1 MEVQQSNKTIKGLTI
16 ESNQLNLLLKDH
28 PYFQLGLM
36 EKSRRYRDENHIDS
50 LKLARKCAIL
60 FPDRA
65 LLYSYLHENKETEA
79 EAIIAVKDNPP
90 EFSIENE
97 GQIKSPEKNTAERES
112 PISSSDKKYA
122 SLEKEYIKEAI
133 DHSIQIEASNYSIES
148 VDNSK
153 DENKVIL
160 GEKDESK
167 ILSFSEWIG
176 GDKQLSTSFQSEIID
191 QFIQE
196 KPQISKLSDK
206 TFYSPIE
213 KGKQSL
219 SEESLLYSE
228 TLASIFVKQGNSE
241 LAIKAYRYLMLKNP
255 QKSIYF
261 ADLIK
266 KLEENK

>member
-1 MEVQQSNKTIKGLTI
+1 MEVQQSNKTIKGLSI
-16 ESNQLNLLLKDH
+16 ESHQLNLLLKDH

-65 LLYSYLHENKETEA
+65 LLYSYLHENNETEV
-79 EAIIAVKDNPP
+79 EAIVSIEDNSP
-90 EFSIENE
+90 EISIENE
-97 GQIKSPEKNTAERES
+97 EQHESADKGAPEQES
-112 PISSSDKKYA
+112 PISSSDKDTA
-122 SLEKEYIKEAI
+122 FLEKEYIKEAI
-133 DHSIQIEASNYSIES
+133 DQSIRIEASNYSIES
-148 VDNSK
+148 NDNSRG
-153 DENKVIL
+153 EIKVDL
-160 GEKDESK
+160 KEKDESRV
-167 ILSFSEWIG
+167 LSFSEWIG
-176 GDKQLSTSFQSEIID
+176 GDKQQSTSFQSDIIE

-241 LAIKAYRYLMLKNP
+241 LAIKAYRYLMSKNP

-266 KLEENK
+266 KLEETK

>member
-1 MEVQQSNKTIKGLTI
+1 M
-16 ESNQLNLLLKDH
+16 
-28 PYFQLGLM
+28 
-36 EKSRRYRDENHIDS
+36 
-50 LKLARKCAIL
+50 
-60 FPDRA
+60 PD
-65 LLYSYLHENKETEA
+65 KITTE
-79 EAIIAVKDNPP
+79 
-90 EFSIENE
+90 
-97 GQIKSPEKNTAERES
+97 QES
-112 PISSSDKKYA
+112 PIISSDKNYA

-133 DHSIQIEASNYSIES
+133 DQSIQIEASHYSIES
-148 VDNSK
+148 IENSEE
-153 DENKVIL
+153 ENKVDL
-160 GEKDESK
+160 RDKDESK

-176 GDKQLSTSFQSEIID
+176 GDNQLSSSFQSDLID

-196 KPQISKLSDK
+196 KPQINKLTDK

-241 LAIKAYRYLMLKNP
+241 LAIKAYRYLMSKNP